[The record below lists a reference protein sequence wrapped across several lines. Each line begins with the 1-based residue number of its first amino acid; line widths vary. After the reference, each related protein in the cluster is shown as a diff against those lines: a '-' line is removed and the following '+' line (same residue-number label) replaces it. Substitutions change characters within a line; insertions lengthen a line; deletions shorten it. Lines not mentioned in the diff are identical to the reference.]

1 MPKKEGLNVIPLIDI
16 MLVLLAIVLSISTF
30 IAQGTIKIDLPTSES
45 AEKKQ
50 DENDKIA
57 VLINKDNEFFIGEE
71 KVAEENLKEKLN
83 EIKNETLIELKSDKE
98 SKFDSFIK
106 VIDIL
111 KEKNHENFA
120 ITTTTEWTR

>member
-16 MLVLLAIVLSISTF
+16 MLVLLAIVLSVSTF
-30 IAQGTIKIDLPTSES
+30 IAQGSIKIDLPNSES

-57 VLINKDNEFFIGEE
+57 VLINKDNDFFIGEE
-71 KVAEENLKEKLN
+71 KVPEENLKEKLN
-83 EIKNETLIELKSDKE
+83 EIKNEKLIELKSDKE

-120 ITTTTEWTR
+120 ITTTTE

>member
-16 MLVLLAIVLSISTF
+16 MLVLLAIVLSVSTF
-30 IAQGTIKIDLPTSES
+30 IAQGSIKIDLPNSES

-57 VLINKDNEFFIGEE
+57 VLINKDNDFFIGEE
-71 KVAEENLKEKLN
+71 KVSEENLKEKLN
-83 EIKNETLIELKSDKE
+83 EIKNETLIELKSEKE

-120 ITTTTEWTR
+120 ITTTTE

>member
-16 MLVLLAIVLSISTF
+16 MLVLLAIVLSVSTF
-30 IAQGTIKIDLPTSES
+30 IAQGSIKIDLPNSES

-50 DENDKIA
+50 YENDKIA
-57 VLINKDNEFFIGEE
+57 VLINKDNDFFIGEE
-71 KVAEENLKEKLN
+71 KVPEENLKEKLN

-120 ITTTTEWTR
+120 ITTTTE

>member
-30 IAQGTIKIDLPTSES
+30 IAQGHIKIDLPNSES

-50 DENDKIA
+50 GENDKIA

-71 KVAEENLKEKLN
+71 KIAEENLKEKLN

-120 ITTTTEWTR
+120 ITTTTE

>member
-30 IAQGTIKIDLPTSES
+30 IAQGNIKIDLPNSES

-50 DENDKIA
+50 DEKDKIA

-71 KVAEENLKEKLN
+71 KIAEENLKEKLN

-106 VIDIL
+106 IIDIL

-120 ITTTTEWTR
+120 ITTTTE

>member
-16 MLVLLAIVLSISTF
+16 MLVLLAIVLSVSTF
-30 IAQGTIKIDLPTSES
+30 IAQGHIKIDLPNSES

-71 KVAEENLKEKLN
+71 KIAEENLKEKLN

-120 ITTTTEWTR
+120 ITTTTE

>member
-1 MPKKEGLNVIPLIDI
+1 MRMPKKEGLNVIPLIDI
-16 MLVLLAIVLSISTF
+16 MLVLLAIVLSVSTF
-30 IAQGTIKIDLPTSES
+30 IAQGNIKIDLPNSES

-57 VLINKDNEFFIGEE
+57 VLINKDNDFFIGEE
-71 KVAEENLKEKLN
+71 KVPEENLKEKLN

-120 ITTTTEWTR
+120 ITTTTE

>member
-30 IAQGTIKIDLPTSES
+30 IAQGHIKIDLPNSES

-71 KVAEENLKEKLN
+71 KIAEENLKEKLN
-83 EIKNETLIELKSDKE
+83 EIKHETLIELKSDKE

-120 ITTTTEWTR
+120 ITTTTE

>member
-30 IAQGTIKIDLPTSES
+30 IAQGNIKIDLPNSES

-50 DENDKIA
+50 DENYKIA
-57 VLINKDNEFFIGEE
+57 FLINKDKYFFIGEE
-71 KVAEENLKEKLN
+71 KIAEENLKEKLN

-120 ITTTTEWTR
+120 ITTTTE

>member
-1 MPKKEGLNVIPLIDI
+1 MPKKEGLNVIPPIDI

-30 IAQGTIKIDLPTSES
+30 IAQGHIKIDLPNSES

-120 ITTTTEWTR
+120 ITTTTE

>member
-71 KVAEENLKEKLN
+71 KIAEENLKEKLN

-98 SKFDSFIK
+98 SKFDSCIK

-120 ITTTTEWTR
+120 ITTTTE

>member
-30 IAQGTIKIDLPTSES
+30 IAQGNIKIDLPNSES

-50 DENDKIA
+50 DEKDKIA

-71 KVAEENLKEKLN
+71 KVAEDNLKEKLN

-120 ITTTTEWTR
+120 ITTTTE

>member
-16 MLVLLAIVLSISTF
+16 MLVLLTIVLSVSTF
-30 IAQGTIKIDLPTSES
+30 IAQGSIKIDLPNSES

-57 VLINKDNEFFIGEE
+57 VLINKDNDFFIGEE
-71 KVAEENLKEKLN
+71 KVPEENLKEKLN

-120 ITTTTEWTR
+120 ITTTTE

>member
-16 MLVLLAIVLSISTF
+16 MLVLLAIVLSVSTF
-30 IAQGTIKIDLPTSES
+30 IAQGNIKIDLPNSES

-71 KVAEENLKEKLN
+71 KIAEENLKEKLN

-120 ITTTTEWTR
+120 ITTTTE

>member
-30 IAQGTIKIDLPTSES
+30 IAQGNIKIDLPNSES

-50 DENDKIA
+50 DEKDKIA
-57 VLINKDNEFFIGEE
+57 ILINKDNEFFIGEE
-71 KVAEENLKEKLN
+71 KIAEENLKEKLN

-120 ITTTTEWTR
+120 ITTTTE

>member
-30 IAQGTIKIDLPTSES
+30 IAQGNIKIDLPNSES

-50 DENDKIA
+50 DEKDKIA

-83 EIKNETLIELKSDKE
+83 EIKNETLIELKSQKE

-120 ITTTTEWTR
+120 ITTTTE

>member
-30 IAQGTIKIDLPTSES
+30 IAQGHIKIDLPNSES

-57 VLINKDNEFFIGEE
+57 VLINKDNEFFIGED
-71 KVAEENLKEKLN
+71 KIAEENLKEKLN

-120 ITTTTEWTR
+120 ITTTTE

>member
-30 IAQGTIKIDLPTSES
+30 IAQGNIKIDLPNSES

-50 DENDKIA
+50 DEKDKIA

-71 KVAEENLKEKLN
+71 KIAEEYLKEKLN

-120 ITTTTEWTR
+120 ITTTTE

>member
-16 MLVLLAIVLSISTF
+16 MLVLLAIVLSVSTF
-30 IAQGTIKIDLPTSES
+30 IAQGSIKIDLPNSES

-57 VLINKDNEFFIGEE
+57 VLINKDNDFFIGEE
-71 KVAEENLKEKLN
+71 KVSEENLKEKLN
-83 EIKNETLIELKSDKE
+83 KIKNETLIELKSDKE

-120 ITTTTEWTR
+120 ITTTTE

>member
-1 MPKKEGLNVIPLIDI
+1 MPKKEGLNVIPLIAI

-30 IAQGTIKIDLPTSES
+30 IAQGNIKIDLPNSES

-57 VLINKDNEFFIGEE
+57 VLINKDNEFFIGED
-71 KVAEENLKEKLN
+71 KIAEENLKEKLN

-120 ITTTTEWTR
+120 ITTTTE

>member
-30 IAQGTIKIDLPTSES
+30 IAQGNIKIDLPNSES

-50 DENDKIA
+50 DENDKIT

-71 KVAEENLKEKLN
+71 KIAEENLKEKLN

-120 ITTTTEWTR
+120 ITTTTE

>member
-30 IAQGTIKIDLPTSES
+30 IAQGNIKIDLPNSES

-71 KVAEENLKEKLN
+71 KIAEEILKEKLN

-120 ITTTTEWTR
+120 ITTTTE

>member
-1 MPKKEGLNVIPLIDI
+1 MPIKEGLNVIPLIDI

-30 IAQGTIKIDLPTSES
+30 IAQGNIKIDLPNSES

-50 DENDKIA
+50 DEKDKIA

-71 KVAEENLKEKLN
+71 KIAEENLKEKLN

-120 ITTTTEWTR
+120 ITTTTE

>member
-30 IAQGTIKIDLPTSES
+30 IAQGNIKIDLPNSES

-50 DENDKIA
+50 DEKDKIA

-71 KVAEENLKEKLN
+71 KITEENLKEKLN

-120 ITTTTEWTR
+120 ITTTTE

>member
-16 MLVLLAIVLSISTF
+16 MLVLLAIVLSVSTF
-30 IAQGTIKIDLPTSES
+30 IAQGSIKIDLPNSES

-57 VLINKDNEFFIGEE
+57 VLINKDNDFFIGEE
-71 KVAEENLKEKLN
+71 KVPEENLKEKLN

-106 VIDIL
+106 VIYIL

-120 ITTTTEWTR
+120 ITTTTE

>member
-30 IAQGTIKIDLPTSES
+30 IAQGNIKIDLPNSES

-71 KVAEENLKEKLN
+71 KIVEENLKEKLN

-120 ITTTTEWTR
+120 ITTTTE

>member
-30 IAQGTIKIDLPTSES
+30 IAQGNIKIDLPNSES

-50 DENDKIA
+50 DEKDKIA

-71 KVAEENLKEKLN
+71 KITEENLKEKLN
-83 EIKNETLIELKSDKE
+83 EIRNETLIELKSDKE

-120 ITTTTEWTR
+120 ITTTTE

>member
-1 MPKKEGLNVIPLIDI
+1 MPRKEGLNVIPLIDI
-16 MLVLLAIVLSISTF
+16 MVVLLAIVLSVST
-30 IAQGTIKIDLPTSES
+30 IIDQGSIKIDLPNSES

-57 VLINKDNEFFIGEE
+57 VLIDKDNDFFIGEE
-71 KVAEENLKEKLN
+71 KVPEENLKEKLN

-120 ITTTTEWTR
+120 ITTTTE

>member
-1 MPKKEGLNVIPLIDI
+1 MRIPKKEGLNVIPLIDI

-30 IAQGTIKIDLPTSES
+30 IAQGNIKIDLPNSES

-57 VLINKDNEFFIGEE
+57 VLINKDNEFFIGED
-71 KVAEENLKEKLN
+71 KIAEENLKEKLN

-120 ITTTTEWTR
+120 ITTTTE

>member
-16 MLVLLAIVLSISTF
+16 MLVLLAIVLSVSTF
-30 IAQGTIKIDLPTSES
+30 IAQGSIKIDLPNSDS

-57 VLINKDNEFFIGEE
+57 VLINKDNDFFIGEE
-71 KVAEENLKEKLN
+71 KVPEENLKEKLN

-120 ITTTTEWTR
+120 ITTTTE

>member
-30 IAQGTIKIDLPTSES
+30 IAQGNIKIDLPNSES

-71 KVAEENLKEKLN
+71 KVPEENLKEKLN

-120 ITTTTEWTR
+120 ITTTTE